1 MSANSSSANRIAK
14 NTFFLY
20 VRSFVIMA
28 ITIYTSR
35 VVLKVLGVED
45 YGIYNLVGGVVALF
59 SSLKGVFSSAI
70 QRYINYTRGLG
81 DEEGVKHIFSLSI
94 IIQAVLALLFFG
106 LVESFGLWFIPHKLI
121 IPEGMMDT
129 AMFVFHCSLITSVIS
144 VLAVPFDAL
153 VIANEKMN
161 YYAYISIT
169 EAVLKL
175 AIVFALPV
183 LPFIQLKSYAVLIMA
198 VHVLIV
204 MINMLYCRRFSECRI
219 EKYWNKDLFKQLA
232 SFSGWNFLGNIVYTL
247 IQEGTNI
254 ILNLF
259 AGVIA
264 NAARGIAAQV
274 RSALTVLS
282 DNLYTASKPFVM
294 QQAATVEKKTLFN
307 YIYILSRV
315 IFYVMLI
322 TTIPIIIYAE
332 QILGIWLVEIPQYTV
347 SFVRVIMLYVLVRSF
362 HSPIVM
368 LFFAVGSIKRFQI
381 TECVTGV
388 LGLPL
393 IYGFLYCGLPLY
405 SAFIAMIIIDII
417 NLLAIVLVAQ
427 KEMGFKLTDYLLKV
441 ISRCGLAFV
450 AVAVVAGAFYYFTHN
465 ANKYIAIIWFV
476 LLAFSELAV
485 VYFVVLQEEEKLLIK
500 NMFAKVKNRKNN
512 QSVTDEKR

>member
-1 MSANSSSANRIAK
+1 MATNSSSANRIAK

-20 VRSFVIMA
+20 MRSFIIMV

-81 DEEGVKHIFSLSI
+81 DEEGVKHIFSLSF
-94 IIQAVLALLFFG
+94 IIQAILALVFFG
-106 LVESFGLWFIPHKLI
+106 LVEGFGLWFIPHKLV
-121 IPEGMMDT
+121 IPDGMMET
-129 AMFVFHCSLITSVIS
+129 AMFVFHCSLVTSVIS
-144 VLAVPFDAL
+144 IVAIPFDAL

-175 AIVFALPV
+175 VIVFSIPIF
-183 LPFIQLKSYAVLIMA
+183 PFVPLKTYAVLIMV
-198 VHVLIV
+198 VHMLIV
-204 MINMLYCRRFSECRI
+204 FINMIYCKRFPECKI

-254 ILNLF
+254 ILNIF
-259 AGVIA
+259 AGVVA
-264 NAARGIAAQV
+264 NAARGIATQV
-274 RSALTVLS
+274 RIALETVS
-282 DNLYTASKPFVM
+282 GNLNTASRPFVM
-294 QQAATVEKKTLFN
+294 QQAAVVEKKTLFN

-322 TTIPIIIYAE
+322 TTIPIIVYAQ
-332 QILGIWLVEIPQYTV
+332 QILGIWLVEIPEYTV
-347 SFVRVIMLYVLVRSF
+347 SFVRVIMLFVLVRSL

-368 LFFAVGSIKRFQI
+368 LFFAVGNLKRFQI
-381 TECVTGV
+381 TECIVGL

-393 IYGFLYCGLPLY
+393 IYCFLYMGLPLY
-405 SAFIAMIIIDII
+405 SAFIAMIIIEIT
-417 NLLAIVLVAQ
+417 NLTAILLVAQ
-427 KEMGFKLTDYLLKV
+427 KEMGFKLKEYLLKV
-441 ISRCGLAFV
+441 VYRCVLAFV
-450 AVAVVAGAFYYFTHN
+450 VVSIIAIAFYYFTHD
-465 ANKYIAIIWFV
+465 ASKYVAIIWFI
-476 LLAFSELAV
+476 LLAICETAI
-485 VYFVVLQEEEKLLIK
+485 VYLVVLKEEEKRMIK
-500 NMFAKVKNRKNN
+500 SLFNRVKNKTYDN
-512 QSVTDEKR
+512 

>member
-94 IIQAVLALLFFG
+94 IIQAVLALLFFV
-106 LVESFGLWFIPHKLI
+106 LVEGFGLWFIPHKLV
-121 IPEGMMDT
+121 IPDGMMGT

-144 VLAVPFDAL
+144 ILAVPFDAL

-175 AIVFALPV
+175 AIVFSLPI
-183 LPFIQLKSYAVLIMA
+183 LPFVPLKSYAVLIMA
-198 VHVLIV
+198 VHILIV
-204 MINMLYCRRFSECRI
+204 IANMIYCRRFPECRI

-259 AGVIA
+259 AGVVA

-274 RSALTVLS
+274 RSALEILS
-282 DNLYTASKPFVM
+282 GNLYTASKPFVM

-315 IFYVMLI
+315 IFYVILI
-322 TTIPIIIYAE
+322 TTIPIIVYAE
-332 QILGIWLVEIPQYTV
+332 QILGIWLVEIPEYTV
-347 SFVRVIMLYVLVRSF
+347 SFVRVIMLFVLVRSL

-368 LFFAVGSIKRFQI
+368 LFFAVGTIKRFQI
-381 TECVTGV
+381 TECIVG
-388 LGLPL
+388 LLALPL
-393 IYGFLYCGLPLY
+393 VYLFLYMGFPLY
-405 SAFIAMIIIDII
+405 TAFIAMIIVELVNITS
-417 NLLAIVLVAQ
+417 IVLVAQ

-441 ISRCGLAFV
+441 ISRCVLAFI
-450 AVAVVAGAFYYFTHN
+450 AVAVVAFAFYYFTN
-465 ANKYIAIIWFV
+465 DVNKYVALIWFV
-476 LLAFSELAV
+476 LLAISEVAL
-485 VYFVVLQEEEKLLIK
+485 VYFIVLREDEKLLIK
-500 NMFAKVKNRKNN
+500 NLFSKVKNK
-512 QSVTDEKR
+512 

>member
-1 MSANSSSANRIAK
+1 MSTNSSSSSRIAK

-20 VRSFVIMA
+20 LRSFVIMV

-81 DEEGVKHIFSLSI
+81 DEEGVKHVFSLSI
-94 IIQAVLALLFFG
+94 IIQAILALLFFG
-106 LVESFGLWFIPHKLI
+106 LVEGFGLWFIPHKLV
-121 IPEGMMDT
+121 IPNGMMDT
-129 AMFVFHCSLITSVIS
+129 ALFVFHCSLITSVIS
-144 VLAVPFDAL
+144 VMAVPFDAL

-175 AIVFALPV
+175 AIVFSLPI
-183 LPFIQLKSYAVLIMA
+183 LPFDQLKSYAVLIMA
-198 VHVLIV
+198 VHIFIV
-204 MINMLYCRRFSECRI
+204 IINMIYCRRFPECRI

-259 AGVIA
+259 AGVVA

-274 RSALTVLS
+274 RSALEMLS
-282 DNLYTASKPFVM
+282 VNIYTASKPFVM
-294 QQAATVEKKTLFN
+294 QQAATVENKTLFN
-307 YIYILSRV
+307 YIYMLSRV
-315 IFYVMLI
+315 GFYVMLI
-322 TTIPIIIYAE
+322 TTIPIIVYAE
-332 QILGIWLVEIPQYTV
+332 QILGIWLVEIPDYTV
-347 SFVRVIMLYVLVRSF
+347 SFVRVIMLFVLVRSL

-368 LFFAVGSIKRFQI
+368 LFFAVGQLKRFQI
-381 TECVTGV
+381 TECIVGV

-393 IYGFLYCGLPLY
+393 IYLFLYLGLPLY
-405 SAFIAMIIIDII
+405 SAFIAMIIIELVNIT
-417 NLLAIVLVAQ
+417 AIVLVAQ
-427 KEMGFKLTDYLLKV
+427 KEMGFMLADYLKKV
-441 ISRCGLAFV
+441 VFRCLVAFV
-450 AVAVVAGAFYYFTHN
+450 VVAVVAFTFYYFTHE
-465 ANKYIAIIWFV
+465 ANKFV
-476 LLAFSELAV
+476 AVVWLILLAFSELAV
-485 VYFVVLQEEEKLLIK
+485 IYLIVFQDEEKELIK
-500 NMFAKVKNRKNN
+500 NLLAKFKNRKK
-512 QSVTDEKR
+512 QSN